1 MPVDIVKSIHIM
13 TPQKTAS
20 GNDYNHSNIGK
31 YAGTAAGVATGGHFL
46 YTFNKIKKDPKFYEA
61 VNSFAKNTIDQLVEI
76 FGGTKLTPEELEQEI
91 PKYMKKFINRGAYLA
106 AGVFVALGLGLGAI
120 GDSIA
125 NHFIKK
131 NADKKV
137 QSAK

>member
-46 YTFNKIKKDPKFYEA
+46 YTFTSVYSHLSVWMPFLENPTITQWTFAFYCKK
-61 VNSFAKNTIDQLVEI
+61 
-76 FGGTKLTPEELEQEI
+76 
-91 PKYMKKFINRGAYLA
+91 
-106 AGVFVALGLGLGAI
+106 
-120 GDSIA
+120 
-125 NHFIKK
+125 
-131 NADKKV
+131 
-137 QSAK
+137 